1 MDGVDLQKIPKQRAM
16 PQMND
21 RYGSAFIKPSIMI
34 YNGILATSLLGFMRK
49 VEDLQLVAVDAT
61 IRVTLGPQEQ

>member
-1 MDGVDLQKIPKQRAM
+1 M

>member
-1 MDGVDLQKIPKQRAM
+1 
-16 PQMND
+16 MND

-49 VEDLQLVAVDAT
+49 VEDLQSVAVNAT